1 MVDPRGVSGSPHNG
15 LYREAPPQTGTF
27 FRLQGNERG
36 GILLVEVCGR
46 VGESV
51 IWICERA
58 QRAEQMSFMAL

>member
-1 MVDPRGVSGSPHNG
+1 MVDPRGVSGNPHNG
-15 LYREAPPQTGTF
+15 LYREAPPETGTF

-51 IWICERA
+51 IWICGSA
-58 QRAEQMSFMAL
+58 QRAEQVSSMAL